1 MEICYCYCL
10 RPELQSKVLREQS
23 QAVNI
28 WEFTAAVGVFVHT
41 DQSLISTQTPEKSFA
56 ISLYVGHVSHL

>member
-1 MEICYCYCL
+1 MGICYCYCL

-28 WEFTAAVGVFVHT
+28 WEFTAAVVFVHT
-41 DQSLISTQTPEKSFA
+41 DQLSVKLVVRLEEKKV
-56 ISLYVGHVSHL
+56 LKL